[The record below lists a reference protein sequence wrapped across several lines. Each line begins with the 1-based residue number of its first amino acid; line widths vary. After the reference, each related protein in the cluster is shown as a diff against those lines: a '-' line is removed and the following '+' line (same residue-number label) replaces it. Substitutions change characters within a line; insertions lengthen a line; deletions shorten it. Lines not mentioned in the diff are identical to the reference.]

1 MCVYQRKS
9 EICNRAELV
18 SEREMML
25 KTSNKQ
31 KKKDRREEKERKKK
45 NKTNK

>member
-1 MCVYQRKS
+1 MRMCVLES

-18 SEREMML
+18 CAREMML

-31 KKKDRREEKERKKK
+31 KMRRRKEEKEKK